1 MIKLACRYRFCASH
15 RLHSVHLDE
24 ERNQEIYGK
33 CNNPYGH
40 GHNYVVEI
48 AVRGPVDAA
57 TGQVIG
63 RAELDGLMKREVLD
77 RFDHKNMNLDLEEFR
92 GLVPTTENLAAVLD
106 RRLRE
111 AWGREHPGCAAQIE
125 EIKIFETPRNI
136 VRVQSHENT

>member
-1 MIKLACRYRFCASH
+1 MMKLACRYRFCASH
-15 RLHSVHLDE
+15 RLHSPLLNE

-48 AVRGPVDAA
+48 AVRGPVDAV

-63 RAELDGLMKREVLD
+63 RAELDALVKREVLD
-77 RFDHKNMNLDLEEFR
+77 RFDHKNMNKDLGEFR
-92 GLVPTTENLAAVLD
+92 SLVPTTENLAVVLD

-111 AWGREHPGCAAQIE
+111 AWSHERSGCAARIE